1 MDSLRRICVFVY
13 IIYAD
18 FWLAIS
24 LASAAPANDLQMLQL
39 IELYAHVDN
48 KIAKIEK
55 SKISLLLWF
64 LSEDLAALPLFSS
77 DTTIA
82 VKKAIVNTL

>member
-1 MDSLRRICVFVY
+1 MRWIHCDEFVY
-13 IIYAD
+13 
-18 FWLAIS
+18 S
-24 LASAAPANDLQMLQL
+24 SAPFMLQL

-48 KIAKIEK
+48 KIVKIAK
-55 SKISLLLWF
+55 SKIRLLLWF

-82 VKKAIVNTL
+82 VKKAIVNALLRK